1 MWCDVMCC
9 NVYNMC
15 ASRCKYI
22 WRKESSQWQ
31 RLDKYTKE
39 WVSEEILLWGIYLC
53 SPATHHLSTT
63 SSSWQHSSLS
73 SFFCELLVVEIPDL
87 RSFFSELFCEPI
99 LLSAQHV
106 YAVYTPRAVLQCVE
120 PQVVGIPQGLS
131 PHPQQSL
138 EQPCRTI
145 VKKIEKGETYPLR
158 SQFNPCSNLQWNSGH
173 GGRAISWTIFCAAI
187 AMQQAPIAVPH
198 SAAAP
203 TNRRVP
209 LLSWTLPHTRGTHGP
224 SVSNPGSHKTCNNDS
239 SIALDCFHPPTAAT
253 FHKSTD
259 NLWIWLAN

>member
-1 MWCDVMCC
+1 MQ
-9 NVYNMC
+9 VYMKKRVKSVTAIGQIHERMSLWGN
-15 ASRCKYI
+15 SSLRYI
-22 WRKESSQWQ
+22 SLLSSNSSP
-31 RLDKYTKE
+31 LNHLFFLATFI
-39 WVSEEILLWGIYLC
+39 SEFFLLWASC
-53 SPATHHLSTT
+53 CWDTWSPLLLLRALL
-63 SSSWQHSSLS
+63 WANSSLS
-73 SFFCELLVVEIPDL
+73 TACL
-87 RSFFSELFCEPI
+87 RCLHS
-99 LLSAQHV
+99 
-106 YAVYTPRAVLQCVE
+106 RAVLQCVE

-145 VKKIEKGETYPLR
+145 VKKIEKVKHIL
-158 SQFNPCSNLQWNSGH
+158 CAANSIHVAIFSGIPATEVTH
-173 GGRAISWTIFCAAI
+173 GRAISWTIFRAAI